1 MELLKSIITYGNSK
15 ISASGLLERTFNL
28 ATLSN
33 GAYVGYDS
41 NGQATPMNNID
52 NYKGVSYWILR
63 SLNAT
68 SEDDDLK
75 GGGELYTNTFSFD
88 LIVARKKSELACDGF
103 GAEFEVY
110 QRVLKSLIFDGSD
123 FELRTATTSRAAK
136 LAVRGYGEA
145 PKEVPKRLD
154 YAIIAIRIEVILKSN
169 ITCIPDVCET
179 I

>member
-33 GAYVGYDS
+33 GVYVGYTSD
-41 NGQATPMNNID
+41 GQATPMNNID
-52 NYKGVSYWILR
+52 NFKGVSYWILR
-63 SLNAT
+63 SISAT

-75 GGGELYTNTFSFD
+75 GGGELYTNNLTFD
-88 LIVARKKSELACDGF
+88 LIVARKKSELACDSF

-110 QRVLKSLIFDGSD
+110 QRILKSLIFDGSD
-123 FELRTATTSRAAK
+123 FELRTATTSRQAK
-136 LAVRGYGEA
+136 LSVRGYGEP

-154 YAIIAIRIEVILKSN
+154 YAIIAIKIEVILKSN
-169 ITCIPDVCET
+169 ITCIPDVCAT